1 MISSNIFLTTPK
13 ATGAATWSIVSKFGF
28 ILNIAENIYGKRDPQ
43 YTILGIE
50 LSDHGCPQ
58 IWFPLVFPNSIIIQI
73 TEDCLADP
81 DRAMYQVA
89 YEVIHCLRP
98 HPNTNPTVLEEG
110 IATHFAHEYMSTFE
124 HKPQWTASTTQ
135 YILAKKCIDL
145 MLDNDNEI
153 IKKLLEKE
161 LDFSKIT
168 EDMILEVSP
177 EFPRDLA
184 KILTT
189 DFYDDSWIELANKIE

>member
-1 MISSNIFLTTPK
+1 MISDNIFSTTPMPN
-13 ATGAATWSIVSKFGF
+13 GSSWSIVSKLGF
-28 ILNIAENIYGKRDPQ
+28 ILNIAEFKYGKRDQ
-43 YTILGIE
+43 KYTILGIE
-50 LSDHGCPQ
+50 LTDQGYPQ
-58 IWFPLVFPNSIIIQI
+58 IWFPSSVFPNSIIIQI
-73 TEDCLADP
+73 TEDCLADL

-89 YEVIHCLRP
+89 HEAIHCLRP
-98 HPNTNPTVLEEG
+98 HPNINSTVLEEG

-145 MLDNDNEI
+145 MLDNDTEI

-177 EFPRDLA
+177 EFPKDLA
-184 KILTT
+184 QILTT
-189 DFYDDSWIELANKIE
+189 DFDDNSWMSLTNGIE

>member
-1 MISSNIFLTTPK
+1 
-13 ATGAATWSIVSKFGF
+13 
-28 ILNIAENIYGKRDPQ
+28 
-43 YTILGIE
+43 
-50 LSDHGCPQ
+50 
-58 IWFPLVFPNSIIIQI
+58 
-73 TEDCLADP
+73 
-81 DRAMYQVA
+81 
-89 YEVIHCLRP
+89 
-98 HPNTNPTVLEEG
+98 
-110 IATHFAHEYMSTFE
+110 
-124 HKPQWTASTTQ
+124 
-135 YILAKKCIDL
+135 

-189 DFYDDSWIELANKIE
+189 DFCDDSWIELANKIE